1 MFRHQTDN
9 HDEITLSSSLVCT
22 DEEDKCRQEFAND
35 ADVNVLVAR
44 HGIVPRPVSYGEHN
58 FDEDLT
64 AQMQSRSLF
73 EAWFAEAPAEVRE
86 MYSDMGAFL
95 RAFGAGA
102 FNSPSAGVEPPSGGS
117 SPAEGQQAGE
127 EPAR

>member
-44 HGIVPRPVSYGEHN
+44 HGIVPRPVTYGEHN

-64 AQMQSRSLF
+64 AQMQSRSLL
-73 EAWFAEAPAEVRE
+73 RE